1 MSGRLSV
8 AGVDEPA
15 LGDPDPDPMVSV
27 APGFPGALE
36 ELIGQCSSRGG
47 RLRSANLRSAD
58 LAGAD
63 LRRAYL
69 TGADLTGATL
79 PDGRTFEAYRRD
91 PLLGICDDPAA
102 RERALAAWGSRSWT
116 DCPMHAAH
124 GWNDFGEVPADKL
137 LAVGAFVA
145 LLDGNHLPAAQVT
158 P

>member
-1 MSGRLSV
+1 MLSLRRVGGAVIWSGE
-8 AGVDEPA
+8 A
-15 LGDPDPDPMVSV
+15 VSLRHAV
-27 APGFPGALE
+27 EQAVSASADLRGANL
-36 ELIGQCSSRGG
+36 RG
-47 RLRSANLRSAD
+47 ANLRSAD
-58 LAGAD
+58 LRGANLREAD
-63 LRRAYL
+63 LR
-69 TGADLTGATL
+69 GVDLVDATL

-116 DCPMHAAH
+116 DCPMHAAY

>member
-1 MSGRLSV
+1 MLSLSRVGGAVIWSGEAVSLRHAAEQAVS
-8 AGVDEPA
+8 AGAD
-15 LGDPDPDPMVSV
+15 L
-27 APGFPGALE
+27 
-36 ELIGQCSSRGG
+36 RG
-47 RLRSANLRSAD
+47 ANLMD
-58 LAGAD
+58 AD

-69 TGADLTGATL
+69 TGADLAGATL

-116 DCPMHAAH
+116 DCPMHAAY

>member
-1 MSGRLSV
+1 MLSLRRVGGAVIWSGEAVSLRHAAEQAVS
-8 AGVDEPA
+8 AGAD
-15 LGDPDPDPMVSV
+15 LR
-27 APGFPGALE
+27 GANLA
-36 ELIGQCSSRGG
+36 R
-47 RLRSANLRSAD
+47 ANLRGADLRGANLMDADLRRAD

-63 LRRAYL
+63 LA
-69 TGADLTGATL
+69 GATL

-116 DCPMHAAH
+116 DCPMHAAY
-124 GWNDFGEVPADKL
+124 GWNGFGEVPADKL